1 MQVRDSGKAALDA
14 AYAKGQEAFKT
25 VEQNVRGFWN
35 NPGNPYANGSLTF
48 KMFNLG
54 FDHAY
59 NGYSK

>member
-1 MQVRDSGKAALDA
+1 MQIKDNGKAALDA
-14 AYAKGQEAFKT
+14 AYAKGKEAYAT
-25 VEQNVRGFWN
+25 VEQSTRGFWN
-35 NPGNPYANGSLTF
+35 NPANPYAPKSLTF

>member
-1 MQVRDSGKAALDA
+1 MQIKDNGKAALAA
-14 AYAKGQEAFKT
+14 AYSKGQEAFST
-25 VEQNVRGFWN
+25 VEQSAKGLWN
-35 NPGNPYANGSLTF
+35 NPGNPYAKNSLTF